1 MDERLVEA
9 VTDRILSAME
19 SRLPPALLV
28 GKAPPEDLGYRYVEA
43 PPYEAVVIGSL
54 KTGQLLCFRDERV
67 LEALLQGI
75 PVYLYVPGL
84 PGREAGKNRAL
95 LARMAAAQRELKSW
109 GVIFTD
115 GGARRRFV
123 SAEEARRLRDQGAP
137 PPPGAVLS
145 PLARE
150 ILEENPR

>member
-1 MDERLVEA
+1 MDDRLVEA
-9 VTDRILSAME
+9 VTDRILTAME

-28 GKAPPEDLGYRYVEA
+28 GQAPPEDLGYRYVEA

-67 LEALLQGI
+67 LEALLQGL
-75 PVYLYVPGL
+75 PVYLYTPGL
-84 PGREAGKNRAL
+84 PGRSGKNRTL
-95 LARMAAAQRELKSW
+95 QARLTAAQRELKSW
-109 GVIFTD
+109 GVIFTE
-115 GGARRRFV
+115 GGTRKRFV
-123 SAEEARRLRDQGAP
+123 SAEEARRLRAQGAS